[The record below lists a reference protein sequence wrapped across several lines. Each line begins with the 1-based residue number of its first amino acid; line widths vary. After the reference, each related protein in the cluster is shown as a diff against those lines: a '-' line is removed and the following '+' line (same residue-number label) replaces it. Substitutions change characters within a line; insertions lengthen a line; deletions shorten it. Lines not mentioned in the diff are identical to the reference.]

1 MPESGVIV
9 QYIPCTGK
17 GARVSACVGVRGFRR
32 GFALFLGAAE
42 LALPRQMV

>member
-1 MPESGVIV
+1 
-9 QYIPCTGK
+9 
-17 GARVSACVGVRGFRR
+17 VGVPGFRR